1 MSKLSIQVDFQFIKL
16 GILTKLE
23 GLTHPYYEVTN
34 EYRNYQIKIQH
45 NKFKDFI
52 VNELKVIKKLL
63 DQEYPLQNEVSICG
77 YGLQDQEE
85 FTYYSDIFEKELD
98 LKLIKQRSVHNS
110 IKAIDYLMSN
120 KEGAFYQFN
129 NLINLREIHLLRE
142 GYEIGKVV
150 CPCPKYPYLYLNVN
164 KSVSFYKVQ
173 AVNQFVKLNGSLIT
187 DTTIEKIFQLI
198 GLDGDINE
206 QLTLAFKEGNNLNA
220 DMTVEDIYGKS
231 YTSLGLSK
239 DIIAASMG
247 KLQTK
252 EPTSVNVLD
261 VVKSLWF
268 MFAINL
274 GQLAALNAQLEDLT
288 TIIVGSSK
296 ITYEPF
302 LLSLQSVLT
311 FFGAGKLNI
320 IYIENME
327 FLTCLSPFENLQQID
342 KYVVIHFLYEF
353 LMAQLLDS
361 LNG

>member
-16 GILTKLE
+16 GILTKLKE
-23 GLTHPYYEVTN
+23 LAYPYYEVTN
-34 EYRNYQIKIQH
+34 EYRNYQFKIQH

-52 VNELKVIKKLL
+52 NNELKAIKQLL
-63 DQEYPLQNEVSICG
+63 DQENPLQNEVSICG

-110 IKAIDYLMSN
+110 IKAIDYLIKN
-120 KEGAFYQFN
+120 KEGAFYKFT
-129 NLINLREIHLLRE
+129 NLINLKEIHLLKQ
-142 GYEIGKVV
+142 GYEIEKVL
-150 CPCPKYPYLYLNVN
+150 CPCPNYPYLYLNVN

-206 QLTLAFKEGNNLNA
+206 QLMLAFKEGNNLNA

-252 EPTSVNVLD
+252 EPSEVNVLD

-296 ITYEPF
+296 ITFEPF

-327 FLTCLSPFENLQQID
+327 FLTCLSL
-342 KYVVIHFLYEF
+342 
-353 LMAQLLDS
+353 
-361 LNG
+361 